1 MTKHRQ
7 QRAKVRTKG
16 RAQIWNEVCFSQ
28 LQFHF
33 LSSLCFLV
41 VHWISLRGLFWI
53 ISSRIFSLET
63 VIEPSLVSSG
73 GRFTWFLVILALVSV
88 HLKMG
93 LLAFLSSWGGAA
105 DLLPAPVG
113 CRMFSAAAWHLWSG
127 FLVWWGWGLCTAFGW
142 EQGLAS
148 LSSCGSRIGSAVMMA
163 HWPQTQTEQN
173 YSWSSLCLKT
183 QGYKC
188 KFSRFCWITFSF
200 KCHFYRLF
208 SSISQM
214 TLGPTYFFWWMSTE
228 TLQFL
233 VHLDLGRENFCNL
246 ALF

>member
-105 DLLPAPVG
+105 DFSLPRWAVECSLQLPG
-113 CRMFSAAAWHLWSG
+113 ISG
-127 FLVWWGWGLCTAFGW
+127 
-142 EQGLAS
+142 QAS
-148 LSSCGSRIGSAVMMA
+148 WFDGAGGYAQPLGGSRDLLLCPAV
-163 HWPQTQTEQN
+163 
-173 YSWSSLCLKT
+173 
-183 QGYKC
+183 
-188 KFSRFCWITFSF
+188 
-200 KCHFYRLF
+200 
-208 SSISQM
+208 
-214 TLGPTYFFWWMSTE
+214 
-228 TLQFL
+228 
-233 VHLDLGRENFCNL
+233 
-246 ALF
+246 ALE